1 MGGGPPERRI
11 WPREKLTLIP
21 TRSNSYR
28 GLKRM
33 GYGSCGAMS
42 SGDTLEQ
49 LRADIDSGRTG
60 DKVSAPDPA
69 MAPLGTD
76 DEAAGTPPSPAAIAL
91 TRRLETS
98 HPHQP
103 QPQTGLGHAWIL
115 IAFVIALA
123 IAIVAWG
130 FLLGKF

>member
-1 MGGGPPERRI
+1 MEV
-11 WPREKLTLIP
+11 
-21 TRSNSYR
+21 
-28 GLKRM
+28 
-33 GYGSCGAMS
+33 GAMS

-49 LRADIDSGRTG
+49 LRADIDRGRTG

-76 DEAAGTPPSPAAIAL
+76 DEAARTPPSPAAIAL

-115 IAFVIALA
+115 IAFIIALA
-123 IAIVAWG
+123 IAIVGWG
-130 FLLGKF
+130 FLLGTF

>member
-1 MGGGPPERRI
+1 
-11 WPREKLTLIP
+11 
-21 TRSNSYR
+21 
-28 GLKRM
+28 
-33 GYGSCGAMS
+33 MS
-42 SGDTLEQ
+42 SDDTLEQ

-98 HPHQP
+98 HPNQP

-115 IAFVIALA
+115 IAFIIALA
-123 IAIVAWG
+123 IAIVGWG
-130 FLLGKF
+130 FLLGTF

>member
-1 MGGGPPERRI
+1 
-11 WPREKLTLIP
+11 
-21 TRSNSYR
+21 
-28 GLKRM
+28 
-33 GYGSCGAMS
+33 MS

-91 TRRLETS
+91 TRRIETS
-98 HPHQP
+98 HPTPTSAANRTGPRVDFDRVRHRFSSSYR
-103 QPQTGLGHAWIL
+103 GLGFPSGNTL
-115 IAFVIALA
+115 TC
-123 IAIVAWG
+123 
-130 FLLGKF
+130 

>member
-1 MGGGPPERRI
+1 
-11 WPREKLTLIP
+11 
-21 TRSNSYR
+21 
-28 GLKRM
+28 
-33 GYGSCGAMS
+33 MS
-42 SGDTLEQ
+42 SGDTLDQ

-115 IAFVIALA
+115 IAIVIAVA
-123 IAIVAWG
+123 ITIVGWG
-130 FLLGKF
+130 LLLGTF

>member
-1 MGGGPPERRI
+1 
-11 WPREKLTLIP
+11 
-21 TRSNSYR
+21 
-28 GLKRM
+28 
-33 GYGSCGAMS
+33 MS
-42 SGDTLEQ
+42 SGGTLEQ

-98 HPHQP
+98 HPHPHQP

>member
-1 MGGGPPERRI
+1 MAK
-11 WPREKLTLIP
+11 RETDFDPNTIEFV
-21 TRSNSYR
+21 SWSQED
-28 GLKRM
+28 

-76 DEAAGTPPSPAAIAL
+76 EEAAGTPPSPAAIAL

-103 QPQTGLGHAWIL
+103 QQQIGLGHAWIL

>member
-1 MGGGPPERRI
+1 MTPD
-11 WPREKLTLIP
+11 
-21 TRSNSYR
+21 
-28 GLKRM
+28 
-33 GYGSCGAMS
+33 
-42 SGDTLEQ
+42 DTVEQ

-98 HPHQP
+98 RPHQSKP
-103 QPQTGLGHAWIL
+103 QIGLGHAWIL
-115 IAFVIALA
+115 IAIVIALA
-123 IAIVAWG
+123 AAIVGWG
-130 FLLGKF
+130 FLSGTV

>member
-1 MGGGPPERRI
+1 MEV
-11 WPREKLTLIP
+11 
-21 TRSNSYR
+21 S
-28 GLKRM
+28 
-33 GYGSCGAMS
+33 AMS
-42 SGDTLEQ
+42 PGDTLEQ

-76 DEAAGTPPSPAAIAL
+76 DEAAGMPPSPAAIAL

-98 HPHQP
+98 RLQP

-115 IAFVIALA
+115 IAFIVALA
-123 IAIVAWG
+123 IGIVGWG

>member
-1 MGGGPPERRI
+1 
-11 WPREKLTLIP
+11 
-21 TRSNSYR
+21 
-28 GLKRM
+28 
-33 GYGSCGAMS
+33 MS

-49 LRADIDSGRTG
+49 LRTDIDSGRTG

-91 TRRLETS
+91 TRRLETHS
-98 HPHQP
+98 HQP

-115 IAFVIALA
+115 IAFIVVLA
-123 IAIVAWG
+123 IVFVGWG
-130 FLLGKF
+130 FLLGTF

>member
-1 MGGGPPERRI
+1 
-11 WPREKLTLIP
+11 
-21 TRSNSYR
+21 
-28 GLKRM
+28 
-33 GYGSCGAMS
+33 MS
-42 SGDTLEQ
+42 SQDTLEQ

-76 DEAAGTPPSPAAIAL
+76 DAGTPPSSAAIGV

-103 QPQTGLGHAWIL
+103 QRQTGLGHAWIL
-115 IAFVIALA
+115 IAFIVALALA
-123 IAIVAWG
+123 IVGWG
-130 FLLGKF
+130 FLLGTI

>member
-1 MGGGPPERRI
+1 
-11 WPREKLTLIP
+11 
-21 TRSNSYR
+21 
-28 GLKRM
+28 
-33 GYGSCGAMS
+33 MS
-42 SGDTLEQ
+42 SDDTLEQ

-123 IAIVAWG
+123 AAIVGWG
-130 FLLGKF
+130 FLVGTL